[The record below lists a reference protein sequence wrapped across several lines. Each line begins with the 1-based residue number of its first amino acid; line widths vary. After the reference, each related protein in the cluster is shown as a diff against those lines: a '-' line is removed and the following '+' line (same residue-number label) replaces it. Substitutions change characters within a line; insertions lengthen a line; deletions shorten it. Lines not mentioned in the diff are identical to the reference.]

1 MGRKIRFPIKMK
13 NGAEV
18 RTLDELKE
26 NFDLESVLGYFTD
39 GRLATWLSD
48 RYYDEKAEAVA
59 ALSADMP
66 DLNAK
71 LCEILEVEYQAENDE
86 ADVNLIAK
94 RREKIQIISGVT
106 DNKEIL
112 DNIDLV
118 AMDQD
123 ELFDILDESP
133 EKVYLYGDKFEIP
146 FGKKNISYIGIDAP
160 LVVLEKE
167 KGIYLYKKNDIKFSN
182 VKFEDTINPDFAAG
196 ERLFLKGRFQEAF
209 PLIKEAAEN
218 GNPRA
223 MYIMARYCNDGYE
236 TVTINNK
243 ERNNWCEKAYSYKE
257 PLSMYGYAAWC
268 LKDKQDEQNKLYSQ
282 IFNDI
287 KFLAESDD
295 ALAQGIIGWMY
306 DTGHGVEKDK
316 TKAVEWYRKATEQG
330 YAYAQCNLGTMY
342 SNGYGIEQDKT
353 KAVEWYRKAA
363 EQGYVRAQCN
373 LGYMYE
379 NGTGVDKDFGLAEHW
394 YIKAANQDYIYAIRV
409 LEKMY
414 EYIEKAPYRLVDF
427 EKGSEPEIRRT
438 LGKYNGVLGN
448 MTDPSFFS
456 TIYTRIKEEILKW
469 YIRGAE
475 LMDPECLLKAGHYI
489 CFMYPGSYS
498 KEETFNG
505 IKWLKAAAN
514 YNQFDAYYFLGY
526 IYLHGIHENHNI
538 TSAPFIIEPDKNLA
552 IDYFTK
558 GANAGNSYC
567 RNQINKMNQ
576 PEIKHPV
583 KKSFLSGLFG

>member
-1 MGRKIRFPIKMK
+1 MGRKIRFPLKMK
-13 NGAEV
+13 NGTDV
-18 RTLDELKE
+18 RTLDELKD

-146 FGKKNISYIGIDAP
+146 FGKKNISYIGINKP

-167 KGIYLYKKNDIKFSN
+167 KGISLYSDNGIKFNS
-182 VKFEDTINPDFAAG
+182 VKFEKIVSPYVTSG
-196 ERLFLKGRFQEAF
+196 ERLLLEGKYQEAF

-223 MYIMARYCNDGYE
+223 MHIIACYYQDGYE
-236 TVTINNK
+236 TVTINET
-243 ERNNWCEKAYSYKE
+243 ERNNWCEKAYYFSYYKE

-268 LKDKQDEQNKLYSQ
+268 LNGKEYEQNNIYSQ

-287 KFLAESDD
+287 RFLADSDD
-295 ALAQGIIGWMY
+295 ALAQGIIGIMY
-306 DTGHGVEKDK
+306 YEGYGIEQDK
-316 TKAVEWYRKATEQG
+316 TKAVEWYRKAAEQG
-330 YAYAQCNLGTMY
+330 YATAQCNLGYMY
-342 SNGYGIEQDKT
+342 ENGYGIEQDKT

-363 EQGYVRAQCN
+363 EQGYAGGQCN

-379 NGTGVDKDFGLAEHW
+379 NGYGIEQDKTKAVEW
-394 YIKAANQDYIYAIRV
+394 YRKAAEQGYARGQV
-409 LEKMY
+409 C
-414 EYIEKAPYRLVDF
+414 
-427 EKGSEPEIRRT
+427 
-438 LGKYNGVLGN
+438 LGN
-448 MTDPSFFS
+448 MYLYGVGVACNRVEA
-456 TIYTRIKEEILKW
+456 IEW
-469 YIRGAE
+469 Y
-475 LMDPECLLKAGHYI
+475 K
-489 CFMYPGSYS
+489 
-498 KEETFNG
+498 
-505 IKWLKAAAN
+505 KAAEQN
-514 YNQFDAYYFLGY
+514 D
-526 IYLHGIHENHNI
+526 E
-538 TSAPFIIEPDKNLA
+538 TA
-552 IDYFTK
+552 IDRLK
-558 GANAGNSYC
+558 ELGEKKEDS
-567 RNQINKMNQ
+567 
-576 PEIKHPV
+576 EIV
-583 KKSFLSGLFG
+583 IFGEDNNVQKKSKSAMRKEIGNLLESKIKDGPNTISFTDFLDFSAFND

>member
-1 MGRKIRFPIKMK
+1 MARKIRFPIKMK

-59 ALSADMP
+59 ALSADTP

-71 LCEILEVEYQAENDE
+71 LCEILEVEYEAE
-86 ADVNLIAK
+86 ADETDVELIAR
-94 RREKIQIISGVT
+94 RREKFQIISGVT
-106 DNKEIL
+106 DNREIL
-112 DNIDLV
+112 DNIDRV

-133 EKVYLYGDKFEIP
+133 EKIYLYGDKFEIP
-146 FGKKNISYIGIDAP
+146 FGKKNISYIGINAP

-268 LKDKQDEQNKLYSQ
+268 LNDKQDEKNKLYSQ

-287 KFLAESDD
+287 KFLAESGD

-306 DTGHGVEKDK
+306 DTGHGVEKDE
-316 TKAVEWYRKATEQG
+316 TKAVEWYRKAAEQG
-330 YAYAQCNLGTMY
+330 YAYAQNNLGTMY
-342 SNGYGIEQDKT
+342 LNGKGVTQDYAEALK
-353 KAVEWYRKAA
+353 WYHKSA

-373 LGYMYE
+373 LGYMYR
-379 NGTGVDKDFGLAEHW
+379 NGKGVTQDYAEAVEW
-394 YIKAANQDYIYAIRV
+394 YRKAAEQGYAYAQNSLGGMCWEGEGVARNRPEAV
-409 LEKMY
+409 EWY
-414 EYIEKAPYRLVDF
+414 RKAAEQGYTDAQYRL
-427 EKGSEPEIRRT
+427 GSIY
-438 LGKYNGVLGN
+438 YNGSYGI
-448 MTDPSFFS
+448 SFGS
-456 TIYTRIKEEILKW
+456 DSSIEHDYT
-469 YIRGAE
+469 
-475 LMDPECLLKAGHYI
+475 KAV
-489 CFMYPGSYS
+489 
-498 KEETFNG
+498 
-505 IKWLKAAAN
+505 KWLKKAAEQGYAKAQDELGKM
-514 YNQFDAYYFLGY
+514 YQFGNGVAQDYEEAIKWYRKAAEQGY
-526 IYLHGIHENHNI
+526 ISGQYHLGIMYENGYGVAKDKSMAIEWYRKAAKQGNI
-538 TSAPFIIEPDKNLA
+538 HAKA
-552 IDYFTK
+552 IL
-558 GANAGNSYC
+558 
-567 RNQINKMNQ
+567 
-576 PEIKHPV
+576 
-583 KKSFLSGLFG
+583 KKWGITI